1 MNEAVPTIKR
11 DVISATGIVG
21 AALLAWEIAVR
32 LNNTPPYILP
42 SPSAIAGRLWQNAGY
57 LCTAAGVTLGEA
69 LGGLLLGLIV
79 GTTMAALITFLVP
92 LERGVLA
99 LAILVKATPLVAIA
113 PLLTIWLGFGPLPKV
128 IITALLTFF
137 PVLINVH
144 SGLHAVDE
152 AVLALFHSLDAG
164 RWALFR
170 HARWPT
176 ALPYLFAALKVIAP
190 LAVTG
195 AVVAEW
201 AGASAGLGRA
211 MWLAYANLNLPV
223 LFAAVFYSAVMSI
236 VLYVLVI
243 VLEKRMIFWQQN
255 GVEIPGGPPARP
267 AGRDARPPSRF
278 LEEEV

>member
-1 MNEAVPTIKR
+1 MHRQPTPNTKR
-11 DVISATGIVG
+11 DVISAAGIIG
-21 AALLAWEIAVR
+21 AALLAWEVAVR
-32 LNNTPPYILP
+32 LNHTPPYILP
-42 SPSAIAGRLWQNAGY
+42 APSAIAGKLWQNAGY
-57 LCTAAGVTLGEA
+57 LFAAAGVTLGEA
-69 LGGLLLGLIV
+69 LGGLLLGLVV
-79 GTTMAALITFLVP
+79 GIAAAAVITFLVP

-99 LAILVKATPLVAIA
+99 LAILIKATPMVAIA

-170 HARWPT
+170 HARWPA

-223 LFAAVFYSAVMSI
+223 LFAAVFCSAVMSI
-236 VLYVLVI
+236 GLYVLVI
-243 VLEKRMIFWQQN
+243 ALEKRVIFWRGN
-255 GVEIPGGPPARP
+255 DEAM
-267 AGRDARPPSRF
+267 
-278 LEEEV
+278 